1 MHAVVQ
7 SYYMIA
13 TSLFVAI
20 SAVVGTRL
28 LLLSRR
34 TRCKPELLLGMGVLG
49 TAVLGYGVLIA
60 AIVVR
65 GPEKLVA
72 TRAIEQVLQGVGVVL
87 HDVGVTCFVLFVL
100 FTFRAGERWAIGLA
114 GLLLGSLWLGEIGWE
129 SQNHFRSATVGNA
142 FWWLR
147 YGVIWTYPLWAM
159 IESYRYYALMRRRL
173 ALGLVDPMVA
183 NRFFLWGT
191 GSLGTCLAIWV
202 SSIPLLLVDDPV
214 RALTLM
220 PPIQIA
226 TATVGVATVVVY
238 YLTFFPPAAY
248 RRWVIGSPAPA

>member
-1 MHAVVQ
+1 MAALIQ
-7 SYYMIA
+7 SYYMVA
-13 TSLFVAI
+13 TSLFVVI
-20 SAVVGTRL
+20 SAVVGVRL
-28 LLLSRR
+28 LLLARR

-49 TAVLGYGVLIA
+49 TAVLGYGVMIA
-60 AIVVR
+60 AIVAR
-65 GPEKLVA
+65 GPEKVVA
-72 TRAIEQVLQGVGVVL
+72 TRTIEQVLQGVGVVL

-100 FTFRAGERWAIGLA
+100 FTFRAGERWAKALA
-114 GLLLGSLWLGEIGWE
+114 TVVLGSLWIGQIGWE
-129 SQNHFRSATVGNA
+129 SQNHFRSATIGDG

-147 YGVIWTYPLWAM
+147 YAVIWTYPLWAM
-159 IESYRYYALMRRRL
+159 VESYRYWALMRRRL

-191 GSLGTCLAIWV
+191 GSLGTCIAIWM
-202 SSIPLLLVDDPV
+202 SSLPLLFVNDPV

-226 TATVGVATVVVY
+226 TATVGIVTVVVY

-248 RRWVIGSPAPA
+248 KRWVTGTPAAA